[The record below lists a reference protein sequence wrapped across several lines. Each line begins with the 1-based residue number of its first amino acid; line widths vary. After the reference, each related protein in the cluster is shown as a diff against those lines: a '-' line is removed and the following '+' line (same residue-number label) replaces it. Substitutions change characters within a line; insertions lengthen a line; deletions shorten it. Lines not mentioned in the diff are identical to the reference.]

1 MIPYFAILLN
11 PNGRFRT
18 TGSPPGGVGRGRSA
32 GQRKALAAGS
42 AFGSGLTGV
51 VKKDQKGDGGQETGV
66 ERNVQTYDHRSQ
78 MPLKSYSYAVPRL
91 LSPRRCTA
99 SLRRSTCG
107 QGNLTRPICRPSL
120 MSP

>member
-1 MIPYFAILLN
+1 MIAYFAIVLN
-11 PNGRFRT
+11 PGGRLST

-32 GQRKALAAGS
+32 GQRKALAARC

-51 VKKDQKGDGGQETGV
+51 VKIQEEIRVRPHLQGEMGSDPYYGQMGSDPYFG
-66 ERNVQTYDHRSQ
+66 Q
-78 MPLKSYSYAVPRL
+78 LARL
-91 LSPRRCTA
+91 LIA